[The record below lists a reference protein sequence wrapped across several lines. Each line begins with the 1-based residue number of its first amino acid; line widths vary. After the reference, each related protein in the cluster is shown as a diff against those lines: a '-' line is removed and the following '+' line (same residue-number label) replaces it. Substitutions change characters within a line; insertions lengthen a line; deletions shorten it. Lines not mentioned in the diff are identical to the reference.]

1 VRHVAEAHDF
11 TWSDEQIED
20 MVGMF
25 DGNHDGLVS
34 LCFQLYPGSISFWY
48 WGTPYSSLALVS
60 VLFCFICCPVRFES
74 PWPCGLGALN
84 PFCPRN

>member
-1 VRHVAEAHDF
+1 VTLTDRGRGQLSAADVRHVAEAHDF

-34 LCFQLYPGSISFWY
+34 LCFQL
-48 WGTPYSSLALVS
+48 
-60 VLFCFICCPVRFES
+60 
-74 PWPCGLGALN
+74 
-84 PFCPRN
+84 